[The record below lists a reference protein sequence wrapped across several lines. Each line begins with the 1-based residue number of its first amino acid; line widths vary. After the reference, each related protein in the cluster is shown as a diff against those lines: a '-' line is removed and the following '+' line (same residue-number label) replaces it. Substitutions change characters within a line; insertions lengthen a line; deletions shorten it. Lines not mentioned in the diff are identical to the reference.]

1 METKKMAN
9 MILKEASALGMPIS
23 RYLDLLDVNYRTFY
37 NWLREINSPSIERVA
52 KITQKM
58 KKIRKDYYP

>member
-58 KKIRKDYYP
+58 KKIRKDY